1 MTLQGTGTFR
11 KTLVGTL
18 AAAAVAISALF
29 VTAAP
34 AGAALGTNPYLTS
47 WYGETVCH
55 QSNRVMT
62 FGVTFQFDSRYTG
75 LEGKWVS
82 ANFRY
87 YSVDPAG
94 RRTSGYGH
102 TDYGAPALLASTKR
116 NPNTGVVYSDYAHL
130 SNGWVQWAGQRLRAD
145 VNIAVWDRHPW
156 ICTRMAHDSDI
167 HLLLLGWIAVE
178 SRGRCPIA

>member
-1 MTLQGTGTFR
+1 
-11 KTLVGTL
+11 
-18 AAAAVAISALF
+18 
-29 VTAAP
+29 
-34 AGAALGTNPYLTS
+34 
-47 WYGETVCH
+47 
-55 QSNRVMT
+55 MT
-62 FGVTFQFDSRYTG
+62 FGVAFQFDSRYTG

-145 VNIAVWDRHPW
+145 VNIAVWDGRQW
-156 ICTRMAHDSDI
+156 IYTGWLTIPTYTSYYWDGLQWSPRTLSDC
-167 HLLLLGWIAVE
+167 LT
-178 SRGRCPIA
+178 